1 MLFMENVFLSVKR
14 NFESNQNFVTPEFA
28 NYLLDVEVSVSEC
41 LKGVSEVSVRIYSSA
56 YKLLSAECT
65 EYNPEKTFRKVR
77 MVMGAEDVWCEDIYR
92 VYVYINGKVKWFCA
106 LQLHEDNGK
115 WQRAALRH
123 IGESYADML
132 FADKWCNTEWW
143 HKTVCARLKEPL
155 VRLLLDRLAGYC
167 SNIEKG
173 LISRIPDMLVIG
185 DGESVGASALSS
197 MVLCGFITDDDLSK
211 RYRFSLGEIAT
222 GSYGWKNME
231 EDVVQAKAVVVD
243 VPELKYTGPV
253 VNLVNLFASVVKY
266 GTFADTTFILNGT
279 RQNIN
284 LMMEHCV
291 LMKDLFAKDRIF
303 RLTYDRSVV
312 MNDEDFGDFEALL
325 NNFISDD
332 GEKTDS
338 ADEKTRN
345 EDVCAEAERKLS
357 EMVGLKQVKDDIRD
371 AQIMA
376 QFNKMRAEYCLQAKT
391 DCRNHMLF
399 LGNPGTGK
407 TTVARLV
414 GQMYHGMGLLSKGH
428 TVETNRAKLVGE
440 YIGMTEKKVL
450 ETIEEARGGVLF
462 IDEAYALVT
471 DETDKKDFGR
481 EVLNALLTVL
491 SEPNPDMI
499 IILAGYEDK
508 MNVMLK
514 TNPGLKDR
522 FPLTFHFDDYSAS
535 ELMEIACRTLDER
548 NFNLTDD
555 ARDCLAGIIERYS
568 ANRDCYFGNG
578 RWVHNLIEQGIIK
591 SMARR
596 VMSSPAAN
604 GLFDV
609 NLFCTVEKDDVLDAE
624 RNFLQSKTI
633 RMFSPRP
640 IGFRA

>member
-1 MLFMENVFLSVKR
+1 MENMYLRAKR
-14 NFESNQNFVTPEFA
+14 NFESNVDFVTPEFA
-28 NYLLDVEVSVSEC
+28 NNILDVEVSVPQG
-41 LKGVSEVSVRIYSSA
+41 LDGVNDVSVRIYSSS
-56 YKLLSAECT
+56 YKLVSAECVLHQVG
-65 EYNPEKTFRKVR
+65 KTFRKALLQ
-77 MVMGAEDVWCEDIYR
+77 MGSEEVWCEGLYR
-92 VYVYINGKVKWFCA
+92 VYVYVNSVPKWFCE
-106 LQLHEDNGK
+106 LSLKDDNEK
-115 WQRAALRH
+115 WYKAALKP
-123 IGESYADML
+123 IEENYGEMM
-132 FADKWCNTEWW
+132 FADKWCLTDWW
-143 HKTVCARLKEPL
+143 HKIHCARFKEPL
-155 VRLLLDRLAGYC
+155 VKLLVERLGAFSRDLNNGT
-167 SNIEKG
+167 
-173 LISRIPDMLVIG
+173 ISKVPALLVIG
-185 DGESVGASALSS
+185 DGETVGASALSS
-197 MVLCGFITDDDLSK
+197 MVIGGYITDDDISK
-211 RYRFSLGEIAT
+211 RYRFSLEELAT
-222 GSYGWKNME
+222 CSYGWNHMVDE
-231 EDVVQAKAVVVD
+231 IAQAKAVIVD

-253 VNLVNLFASVVKY
+253 INLVNLFASVIKY
-266 GTFADTTFILNGT
+266 DTFRNTTFIFNGM

-291 LMKDLFAKDRIF
+291 LMKDLFTEETTF

-312 MNDEDFGDFEALL
+312 IDDENFGEFEALL
-325 NNFISDD
+325 KNFI
-332 GEKTDS
+332 ENDS
-338 ADEKTRN
+338 
-345 EDVCAEAERKLS
+345 EAEDSSCEKEEPAVVNECIDAEKKLAA
-357 EMVGLKQVKDDIRD
+357 MVGLQRVKDDIQEART
-371 AQIMA
+371 MA
-376 QFNKMRAEYCLQAKT
+376 LFNKKRAEYCLQTNDKN
-391 DCRNHMLF
+391 CNHMLF

-407 TTVARLV
+407 TTVARLI
-414 GQMYHGMGLLSKGH
+414 GKMYYGMGLLSKGH

-440 YIGMTEKKVL
+440 FIGMTEKKVL

-522 FPLTFHFDDYSAS
+522 FPLTFHFEDYSAS

-548 NFNLTDD
+548 NFNLTED

>member
-1 MLFMENVFLSVKR
+1 
-14 NFESNQNFVTPEFA
+14 
-28 NYLLDVEVSVSEC
+28 
-41 LKGVSEVSVRIYSSA
+41 
-56 YKLLSAECT
+56 
-65 EYNPEKTFRKVR
+65 
-77 MVMGAEDVWCEDIYR
+77 
-92 VYVYINGKVKWFCA
+92 
-106 LQLHEDNGK
+106 
-115 WQRAALRH
+115 
-123 IGESYADML
+123 
-132 FADKWCNTEWW
+132 
-143 HKTVCARLKEPL
+143 
-155 VRLLLDRLAGYC
+155 
-167 SNIEKG
+167 
-173 LISRIPDMLVIG
+173 
-185 DGESVGASALSS
+185 
-197 MVLCGFITDDDLSK
+197 
-211 RYRFSLGEIAT
+211 
-222 GSYGWKNME
+222 
-231 EDVVQAKAVVVD
+231 
-243 VPELKYTGPV
+243 
-253 VNLVNLFASVVKY
+253 
-266 GTFADTTFILNGT
+266 
-279 RQNIN
+279 
-284 LMMEHCV
+284 
-291 LMKDLFAKDRIF
+291 
-303 RLTYDRSVV
+303 
-312 MNDEDFGDFEALL
+312 
-325 NNFISDD
+325 
-332 GEKTDS
+332 
-338 ADEKTRN
+338 
-345 EDVCAEAERKLS
+345 
-357 EMVGLKQVKDDIRD
+357 
-371 AQIMA
+371 
-376 QFNKMRAEYCLQAKT
+376 
-391 DCRNHMLF
+391 MLF

-407 TTVARLV
+407 TTVARLI
-414 GQMYHGMGLLSKGH
+414 GKMYHGMGLLSKGH
-428 TVETNRAKLVGE
+428 TIETNRAKLIGE

-522 FPLTFHFDDYSAS
+522 FPLTFLFDDYSAS